1 MAWLSGW
8 SKRIKLTIDHTRV
21 DADLTHFPVTVIL
34 SSSQG
39 EEVFSELGADAK
51 RFKIAFTKADE
62 ETQLYAEI
70 EQFDYANSKAVF
82 HVSASGWAISSSA
95 DTGFYLYY
103 DADHA
108 DNTTYIGDIDSTPG
122 HSVWDSNFKFVC
134 HMVDYS
140 STIVRDSTSNGK
152 DGTKAN
158 SNQPNEVTGKV
169 AEGQDFDGTDD
180 KINLSSTLL
189 ANPDAF
195 TMEAIFYHDGEN
207 SDDDNQWQTIL
218 DLRAQYQIS
227 TLIFEQDD
235 ATYPGSAVINM
246 YDGSVSTLL
255 YSSQLNLST
264 WYHFTGTYDGTTQR
278 GYIDGA
284 QYDSCLANTP
294 AEVTTSVKTSRI
306 GKDYSEIDRAWF
318 NGKIDEV
325 RISDTGRPAAWLKAT
340 YNSLWDSLLTYGDE
354 ETPSGDVTLSIPV
367 LASSAALL
375 STLNLQLALPAMAGQ
390 GTLSM
395 DQVFFGRFVPCEPF
409 SSVSSLAGNLNVN
422 LILPVL
428 ASQSTLNGNAG
439 IQLLSP
445 ALTAQGIL
453 SLSDIFIGRYVSVPA
468 FNSTGNMNG
477 DLGIQLFSP
486 ALTGQGGLLAA
497 PRVRLV
503 LDPFVALASLGMASI
518 NKFNTENAEIKYTF
532 VLTGTNDDATDITI
546 PMSSF
551 QARLRSGDPT
561 YLSIV
566 VPGMDYASAI
576 SARPNGEMIVYMH
589 YYSGGLLLQT
599 EEIIRV
605 DLEDINIS
613 QGAGSTSI
621 VLTGHK
627 TQTTGGK
634 TVMLRNLTYRN
645 LYQGKFTYRCA
656 TPDIFLKPGDT
667 VICGD
672 DEFAVDFITCVVSV
686 AQQSMEVSGT

>member
-95 DTGFYLYY
+95 DTDFYLYY

-122 HSVWDSNFKFVC
+122 HSVWDDNFELVC
-134 HMVDYS
+134 HMVDDTTS
-140 STIVRDSTSNGK
+140 SVKDSTSSGN
-152 DGTKAN
+152 DGTKKGVN
-158 SNQPNEVTGKV
+158 EPNEVSGKV
-169 AEGQDFDGTDD
+169 SECQEFDGTDD
-180 KINLSSTLL
+180 HIDYGADASLKIGGSVTVECLMYCKEAKSFYFINNYNGEHYLL
-189 ANPDAF
+189 HGDP
-195 TMEAIFYHDGEN
+195 EGSGVKLQYHIDDGTNTSQGE
-207 SDDDNQWQTIL
+207 TGEL
-218 DLRAQYQIS
+218 DL
-227 TLIFEQDD
+227 
-235 ATYPGSAVINM
+235 N
-246 YDGSVSTLL
+246 
-255 YSSQLNLST
+255 T
-264 WYHFTGTYDGTTQR
+264 WYHIGAVRDAGTNNIVYTNGSA
-278 GYIDGA
+278 G
-284 QYDSCLANTP
+284 
-294 AEVTTSVKTSRI
+294 TSVSDVGVGDITSTSNLVV
-306 GKDYSEIDRAWF
+306 GKSASAASEYYK
-318 NGKIDEV
+318 GLIDEV
-325 RISDTGRPAAWLKAT
+325 RISSSARSAAWLKAT

-409 SSVSSLAGNLNVN
+409 SAVSSLAGNLNVN

-445 ALTAQGIL
+445 VFTQTGALFI
-453 SLSDIFIGRYVSVPA
+453 SDIFIGRYVAVPA
-468 FNSTGNMNG
+468 FNSTGSLNG
-477 DLGIQLFSP
+477 DLRIQLLNP
-486 ALTGQGGLLAA
+486 ALTGHGSLLAT
-497 PRVRLV
+497 PRIQLV
-503 LDPFVALASLGMASI
+503 LDPFVALASLDMASI

-532 VLTGTNDDATDITI
+532 VLTGFNDGITDVTI
-546 PMSSF
+546 PVSSF

-561 YLSIV
+561 YLSTVI
-566 VPGMDYASAI
+566 PGMDYAGAI
-576 SARPNGEMIVYMH
+576 SARPNGEMIVSMQ
-589 YYSGGLLLQT
+589 YYSGKLLLQT
-599 EEIIRV
+599 EEIIRA

-613 QGAGSTSI
+613 EGSKSKSI

-634 TVMLRNLTYRN
+634 TVTLLNPTYRN
-645 LYQGKFTYRCA
+645 LYQGKYAYRCA
-656 TPDIFLKPGDT
+656 TPDIFLRPGDT
-667 VICGD
+667 VVCGED
-672 DEFAVDFITCVVSV
+672 TFTADLITYVVSV
-686 AQQSMEVSGT
+686 AQQSMEVSG